1 MWCHTYLFAE
11 YKANIFLCVPVRVTE
26 SHVGA
31 VLFEFLL
38 IQ

>member
-1 MWCHTYLFAE
+1 MWCDTYLLLNI
-11 YKANIFLCVPVRVTE
+11 NIFLCVPVRVTE

-31 VLFEFLL
+31 VLFEFLF